1 LAAAADVNLSVKQTA
16 VDGGKLRKLPAALRL
31 CSPSAM
37 KLSERR
43 VTSGKKTDML
53 RAIFPDGADTPLRL
67 DQLVE
72 RVSYPSVAP

>member
-16 VDGGKLRKLPAALRL
+16 VGGGKLRKLPAALRL

-37 KLSERR
+37 KLSERA
-43 VTSGKKTDML
+43 TSGKKTDTL

>member
-1 LAAAADVNLSVKQTA
+1 

-31 CSPSAM
+31 CSSSAM

-43 VTSGKKTDML
+43 ATSGKKTDTL

-72 RVSYPSVAP
+72 RVSSKRRALMNP